1 MTHQVYIRAA
11 ALFNGS
17 GKDNA
22 CLKRHL
28 KTQYHLDARRFSR
41 LTLLTLA
48 GSLQLSQQ
56 QLPKDTAVYWG
67 GTFSSPSV
75 FNEMMGNVF
84 QQQIAKPFDFLAN
97 LHNAP
102 AFHTAAALCLNGV
115 TIFQPVGIE
124 PESWGKPLLL
134 AANHVLQNGGSALVG
149 WSHEAAEGSR
159 EREGCCCMYLSCGN
173 SGADGEPQINISHA
187 EQGAAEWRP
196 ACSGLMDVVS
206 EWFDCLAE
214 KKNRIRIAAGGNIA
228 LEIQSFGGLKL
239 LASTEW

>member
-1 MTHQVYIRAA
+1 MTHQVYIRTAA
-11 ALFNGS
+11 VFNGS

-102 AFHTAAALCLNGV
+102 AFHTAAALGLNGV
-115 TIFQPVGIE
+115 TIFQSVGIE

-134 AANHVLQNGGSALVG
+134 AANHVRQNGGSALAG
-149 WSHEAAEGSR
+149 WSHEAEEGNG
-159 EREGCCCMYLSCGN
+159 EREGCCCVYLS
-173 SGADGEPQINISHA
+173 SESSTDDEPQIIIRHA
-187 EQGAAEWRP
+187 EQGTAAWRP
-196 ACSGLMDVVS
+196 ACSGLMDAVS

-214 KKNRIRIAAGGNIA
+214 KNNRIRIAVGGNIV
-228 LEIQSFGGLKL
+228 LELQSFGGLKL
-239 LASTEW
+239 LASTEL